1 MRTWR
6 QIGVF
11 VGGHMAFLVP
21 ICLVL
26 GIFFPQPFLPLK
38 PAVSPLFAFI
48 TFQNSLG
55 VSLPQVARVFRHPA
69 RMLLA
74 LAVSTLVAP
83 TAACLLATALFGP
96 GDTVVGITLE
106 YCVPIAVI
114 STMWIG
120 LFDGDLACGLATLVV
135 STLLSPLTIP
145 LMLQLLVGA
154 QVSVDAASM
163 MQGMLLMIALPALA
177 GMLTNTLT
185 RAWAARELSPTLAP
199 AARLLMLLII
209 TTNST
214 SISDAMRHLTPALA
228 ATMAFVGVFSASCF
242 VLGVVLAKALR
253 LPHDQAVTLAF
264 DCGLR
269 NISAGAVIAGQYFS
283 PGVMF
288 PVMMGT
294 LFQELLATAFG
305 NVVGW
310 AFPVGEGEDPEET
323 A

>member
-1 MRTWR
+1 M
-6 QIGVF
+6 V
-11 VGGHMAFLVP
+11 FLVP
-21 ICLVL
+21 VCLVL
-26 GIFFPQPFLPLK
+26 GIFFPQTFQPLK

-48 TFQNSLG
+48 TFQNSLS

-74 LAVSTLVAP
+74 LGVATLAAP
-83 TAACLLATALFGP
+83 TAACLMATTLFGP

-106 YCVPIAVI
+106 YCVPVAVI

-154 QVSVDAASM
+154 QVSVDAGSM
-163 MQGMLLMIALPALA
+163 MQGMLLMIALPAIA
-177 GMLTNTLT
+177 GMLTNTAT
-185 RAWAARELSPTLAP
+185 AGWAARELSPTLAP

-214 SISDAMRHLTPALA
+214 SISDAMLHLTPALA
-228 ATMAFVGVFSASCF
+228 AIMAFVGIFSASCF
-242 VLGVVLAKALR
+242 VVGVALAKALH
-253 LPHDQAVTLAF
+253 LPHDQAVTLSF

-294 LFQELLATAFG
+294 LFQELLATVFG

-310 AFPVGEGEDPEET
+310 AFPAGGNEGE
-323 A
+323 